1 MNLFS
6 PLFNSSKGK
15 TKTLFLSKIN
25 SEDENIKKKI
35 NIIFEKPETYLTL
48 SSESPIKFVVGKQIK
63 GPRYDKNNKLISY
76 SIVGKLN
83 PKKTKKFISQSSSH
97 ERNSNHSFSKRYS
110 SLHFKKND
118 SSKSNYLQNNNEKII
133 GDRELNLIF
142 SNYKESI
149 KINKTIED
157 NNSFI
162 NEIPNN
168 LNDTVKK
175 RLFLQEKNFLNK
187 YKTDSFR
194 KNLKKKIHK
203 KIKDKDKVLLLS
215 TSDKYRE
222 KKELS
227 EFLSNEN
234 NYGNSVQNWAIS
246 LRKPMNF
253 KGIRKGYYNCGND
266 FHPIW
271 AQYKEN
277 VPKLFERIRNPKSFN
292 NESFNN
298 NFLFR
303 TDSFDFYTKNKYKMY
318 MNRTSKMNNLEVKGN
333 SLLDFESKNVKL
345 LKGRKMIHKVHYDR
359 DSLKDLELINN
370 WKYKGFNTIF

>member
-48 SSESPIKFVVGKQIK
+48 SGESPIKFVVGKQIK

-83 PKKTKKFISQSSSH
+83 PKKTKKLISQSSSH
-97 ERNSNHSFSKRYS
+97 ERNSNYSFSKRYS
-110 SLHFKKND
+110 SFHFKKND

-271 AQYKEN
+271 AH
-277 VPKLFERIRNPKSFN
+277 
-292 NESFNN
+292 ESFNN
-298 NFLFR
+298 NSLFR

-333 SLLDFESKNVKL
+333 NLLDFESKNVKL